1 MQVTRVMRRA
11 GEGEFRV
18 FVRPTGFEQMMRRL
32 HVGSPLTAYALIV
45 SALIVGSSIQCADP
59 A

>member
-1 MQVTRVMRRA
+1 MRRA